1 MQVANFLQGNKM
13 NLIKYDNQYEK
24 NKLLI
29 YLITRSDES
38 GVRRYGSLEKSDSDI
53 YNILSKQV
61 SAYMNAILHI
71 L

>member
-61 SAYMNAILHI
+61 SAYMYAILHI